1 MKHDDEN
8 KRIIITRMYS
18 YNQTDA
24 EGNPRGPQ
32 IKPINK
38 WALYLTIIPVAIIM
52 IVLGAFFF
60 AAFLAIFAIA
70 AAVFGIRIWW
80 LRRKYQGQTQS
91 TTQQSTTEEDEST
104 IIEDVEYV
112 ETEKDSSSKRNK

>member
-8 KRIIITRMYS
+8 KKIIITKMYG

-24 EGNPRGPQ
+24 EGNPSGPK

-38 WALYLTIIPVAIIM
+38 WVLYLTIIPVAIVM
-52 IVLGAFFF
+52 ITLGAFFF

-70 AAVFGIRIWW
+70 AVVIGVRIWW
-80 LRRKYQGQTQS
+80 LRRKYQGQVQS
-91 TTQQSTTEEDEST
+91 EKEDGDYT

-112 ETEKDSSSKRNK
+112 DTEKDTSSKRNK

>member
-8 KRIIITRMYS
+8 KRIIITKMYG

-24 EGNPRGPQ
+24 EGNPSGPQ
-32 IKPINK
+32 IKPVNK
-38 WALYLTIIPVAIIM
+38 WVLYLTIIPVAIVM
-52 IVLGAFFF
+52 IALGAFFF

-70 AAVFGIRIWW
+70 AVVIGIRMWW
-80 LRRKYQGQTQS
+80 LRRKYRGQMQA
-91 TTQQSTTEEDEST
+91 EKENGEYT

-112 ETEKDSSSKRNK
+112 DTDKEVSSKRNK

>member
-8 KRIIITRMYS
+8 KRIIITKMFG

-24 EGNPRGPQ
+24 EGNEYGPK

-38 WALYLTIIPVAIIM
+38 WVLYLTIIPVAIVM
-52 IVLGAFFF
+52 IALGAFFF

-70 AAVFGIRIWW
+70 AVVIGVRIWW
-80 LRRKYQGQTQS
+80 LRRKYQGQVQS
-91 TTQQSTTEEDEST
+91 EKEDGDYT

-112 ETEKDSSSKRNK
+112 DTEKDASSKRDG

>member
-8 KRIIITRMYS
+8 KRIIITKMYG

-24 EGNPRGPQ
+24 EGNPSGPQ

-38 WALYLTIIPVAIIM
+38 WVLYLTIIPIAIVM
-52 IVLGAFFF
+52 ITLGAFFF

-70 AAVFGIRIWW
+70 AVVIGARIWW
-80 LRRKYQGQTQS
+80 LRRKYQRQAQS
-91 TTQQSTTEEDEST
+91 TTQQSTTEEGEYT
-104 IIEDVEYV
+104 IIDDAEFVD
-112 ETEKDSSSKRNK
+112 TEKDSSSKRGR